1 MAPLKRSKTDAND
14 AAAIREAVTRPSMR
28 FVAIKT
34 KVQQAAL
41 MLQRALPFLRPKRTS
56 RRALPRSA
64 PKAELNISHAKS
76 RSDKIDELVISVTG
90 NGRSEGNR
98 RAHPIG

>member
-34 KVQQAAL
+34 KEQQAAL
-41 MLQRALPFLRPKRTS
+41 MLQRAPSTPVFVPKTDVPPRP
-56 RRALPRSA
+56 AEVRSQSGIEHFA
-64 PKAELNISHAKS
+64 RQVAI
-76 RSDKIDELVISVTG
+76 RQ
-90 NGRSEGNR
+90 NR
-98 RAHPIG
+98 